1 LKVSVGLGTIV
12 GYLLTTVGAAATAWA
27 SAEGPASH
35 ISPGLLAILTIVSGL
50 GTTLG
55 RQYQGGKALEG
66 VPPTALELPTDA
78 QELEAPPPPPASV
91 LASVPAPT
99 PPA

>member
-1 LKVSVGLGTIV
+1 MKVSVGLGTIV
-12 GYLLTTVGAAATAWA
+12 GYGLAALGAIATAWA
-27 SAEGPASH
+27 TSEGASSH
-35 ISPGLLAILTIVSGL
+35 ISPALLAVVTTVAGL

-66 VPPTALELPTDA
+66 VPPPTAELPTDA
-78 QELEAPPPPPASV
+78 QEQEAPPPPPASV
-91 LASVPAPT
+91 LASVPPT